1 MDIYVILLKT
11 KKGEKMK
18 QILNMVTAFFIYPF
32 LKFKFKN
39 RNIWLVGG
47 NAGELYVDNGKAMF
61 EYLNTKEDL
70 EVYWVINAGSPAF
83 NDVKGNKLLRGSV
96 KAYLYFMNS
105 KVSLFS
111 HSISAD
117 IVPYLFVV
125 PLINRFHYKVTKVF
139 LNHGTVGLKKRQPMN
154 PKLEKLIN
162 KLIKSYDIN
171 TADAEYE
178 KKIKNLD
185 WGIDERK
192 IHITGSPRYDSLEK
206 ETSFEKDRIFFMP
219 TWRPWLK
226 DNENIEKTAYFQN
239 ITGLISNDKLQDFLR
254 ENGVELRIYIHQ
266 LMHKYLKEFRENI
279 TDENVILLPKEA
291 DIQNEIMT
299 SRLLITDYSSI
310 SFDFFYID
318 KSVLFFQFD
327 KAEYNEKVGAY
338 IDLEKD
344 LFGPAAFD
352 INSCVTEIMRMYK
365 ENFQIEDDYKKMK
378 DSYFKYNDK
387 GNSERLFKIIEGEI
401 IGKRKNI
408 NNNSAV

>member
-1 MDIYVILLKT
+1 
-11 KKGEKMK
+11 
-18 QILNMVTAFFIYPF
+18 
-32 LKFKFKN
+32 
-39 RNIWLVGG
+39 
-47 NAGELYVDNGKAMF
+47 
-61 EYLNTKEDL
+61 
-70 EVYWVINAGSPAF
+70 
-83 NDVKGNKLLRGSV
+83 
-96 KAYLYFMNS
+96 
-105 KVSLFS
+105 
-111 HSISAD
+111 
-117 IVPYLFVV
+117 
-125 PLINRFHYKVTKVF
+125 
-139 LNHGTVGLKKRQPMN
+139 
-154 PKLEKLIN
+154 
-162 KLIKSYDIN
+162 
-171 TADAEYE
+171 
-178 KKIKNLD
+178 
-185 WGIDERK
+185 
-192 IHITGSPRYDSLEK
+192 
-206 ETSFEKDRIFFMP
+206 MP

-239 ITGLISNDKLQDFLR
+239 ITGLISNNKLQDFLR